1 MNQVDWNKLVAEHA
15 PPFGAFLQSW
25 EWGEFQAALGFEVM
39 RLQEL
44 IKGKVVVAQAVKL
57 PLPFKINYWHVPKGP
72 LGTAS
77 NKVTLEYLQAHL
89 PGGAF
94 LKLEPAKAWTLGTQ
108 VKDRQPSVTSILDL
122 TKSET
127 ELAAGMKAKTRYN
140 IRLAEKKG
148 VTASIVG
155 LERFDD
161 LVRLMQQT
169 AERDKFSLH
178 EIERYRTMLQILK
191 GQDCHAFMAMAF
203 YEDRPLAANIM
214 IDAFGM
220 RTYLHGAS
228 SNLYR
233 NVMAPYALHDFL
245 WRDAKAKGLKAYDFW
260 GIAPPEAGESHP
272 WAGISRFKT
281 GFGGETVRMPGTLD
295 IAKNPAL
302 YSLYRLAKK
311 LRP

>member
-1 MNQVDWNKLVAEHA
+1 VDRVTWNKIVVEHA

-25 EWGEFQAALGFEVM
+25 EWGEFQRTLGFEVK
-39 RLQEL
+39 RIQEIVKDKTVL
-44 IKGKVVVAQAVKL
+44 AQAIKY
-57 PLPFKINYWHVPKGP
+57 PLPFNSSYWHVPKGP
-72 LGTAS
+72 LGDATP
-77 NKVTLEYLQAHL
+77 KVMVETLCKKL

-94 LKLEPAKAWTLGTQ
+94 LKIEPVAKPRKGAKA
-108 VKDRQPSVTSILDL
+108 KDRQPSVTTIIDL
-122 TKSET
+122 TQSE
-127 ELAAGMKAKTRYN
+127 AKINDNMKRKTRYN

-155 LERFDD
+155 LDRFDD

-178 EIERYRTMLQILK
+178 ELDRYKKMLEYLRDDGCK
-191 GQDCHAFMAMAF
+191 AFMAMAF

-245 WRDAKAKGLKAYDFW
+245 IRDAKAQGLKAYDFW

-281 GFGGETVRMPGTLD
+281 GFGGEVVRMPGTLD
-295 IAKNPAL
+295 VSKNFLMYNLYRIAKKI
-302 YSLYRLAKK
+302 R
-311 LRP
+311 R